1 MKTTRPRTGLGAV
14 SDSFINTVSEF
25 STITPRTKWL
35 QKGEIMGYYQCIRCG
50 GGDVYTSEENGRTFA
65 VTLNTP
71 SPVDPTLF
79 HTMKQTVTR
88 CKACGE
94 KSNYILSKEEQEY
107 ENARAAKI
115 VQRIFPASIILG
127 GVMAFYIWAN
137 SGNWD
142 PIYVMASFLLG
153 IALTTV
159 GAIRLSLTFRML
171 YTVRIRLL
179 MGSWSIIF
187 FSLFG
192 FSFVPWGNYWG
203 GPILQGLSILTL
215 SYLTFLILVT
225 PQGNGGWSYK
235 KLIQSVSVQPVS
247 FALLSGLYW
256 TNEWVGVFFL
266 ITALVSL
273 AVLSYFYSKGKRAPV
288 KQDS

>member
-1 MKTTRPRTGLGAV
+1 
-14 SDSFINTVSEF
+14 
-25 STITPRTKWL
+25 
-35 QKGEIMGYYQCIRCG
+35 MGYYKCIRCG

-65 VTLNTP
+65 LTLDTP

-79 HTMKQTVTR
+79 HTVKQTVTR

-94 KSNYILSKEEQEY
+94 KSNYIYTEEDHVASKALVAKVSQRL
-107 ENARAAKI
+107 NAAL
-115 VQRIFPASIILG
+115 ILFVG
-127 GVMAFYIWAN
+127 AFSFYIWAN

-142 PIYVMASFLLG
+142 PIYVMASFWLG
-153 IALTTV
+153 IALTSV

-179 MGSWSIIF
+179 IGSLSIIF

-215 SYLTFLILVT
+215 SYLIFLILVT

-266 ITALVSL
+266 ITALVSF